1 MKKIIITFVFALV
14 STVFFGQTDFDK
26 FDGQEGVGS
35 IIVNKKMFQ
44 MMGSVKVD
52 TNDKETQH
60 YLELI
65 KKLDNLKVFTTSNP
79 KISAEMKLTAEKY
92 LKSVG
97 LEEMMKVTDNSKN
110 LKVWVKTG
118 ASESQIKELLMF
130 SIDVNKNNE
139 SILMSLKGNFD
150 VNDIAILMN
159 KMKIP
164 GGDDLKKA
172 TKEK

>member
-1 MKKIIITFVFALV
+1 MKKIILTLVFSIV
-14 STVFFGQTDFDK
+14 STAFFAQSVFDK
-26 FDGQEGVGS
+26 YDGQDGVGS

-44 MMGSVKVD
+44 MMGSVKVNA
-52 TNDKETQH
+52 NDKETQH

-65 KKLDNLKVFTTSNP
+65 KKLDNLKVFTTSNA
-79 KISAEMKLTAEKY
+79 KIAADMKITAEKHF
-92 LKSVG
+92 KASG
-97 LEEMMKVTDNSKN
+97 LEEMMKVTDGGKN

-130 SIDVNKNNE
+130 SVDPNKNNE
-139 SILMSLKGNFD
+139 SVLMSLTGNFNI
-150 VNDIAILMN
+150 NDIAILMN